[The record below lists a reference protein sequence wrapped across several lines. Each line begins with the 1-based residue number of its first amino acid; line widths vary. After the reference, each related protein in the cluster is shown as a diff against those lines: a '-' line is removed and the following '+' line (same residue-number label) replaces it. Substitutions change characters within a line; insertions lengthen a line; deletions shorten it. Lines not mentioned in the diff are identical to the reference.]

1 MSLAAVAAALACS
14 STVALRVLLIGL
26 TIGSLPSKRKMR
38 QRQRQGAE
46 AAAAAAAEA
55 IKIEM
60 EIDKGIKNHR

>member
-14 STVALRVLLIGL
+14 SVVSLHALLIAL
-26 TIGSLPSKRKMR
+26 TIGRLPSKRTMR
-38 QRQRQGAE
+38 QRQRKGAE
-46 AAAAAAAEA
+46 AAAAAEA

>member
-14 STVALRVLLIGL
+14 SVVALHALLIAL
-26 TIGSLPSKRKMR
+26 TIGRLPYKRNMR

-55 IKIEM
+55 INIEM

>member
-1 MSLAAVAAALACS
+1 MAAALACS
-14 STVALRVLLIGL
+14 SSVALHDLLITF
-26 TIGSLPSKRKMR
+26 TIGRLPSKRKMR

>member
-14 STVALRVLLIGL
+14 SVVALHALLIAL
-26 TIGSLPSKRKMR
+26 TIGRLPSKRKMR

>member
-1 MSLAAVAAALACS
+1 M
-14 STVALRVLLIGL
+14 ALRDLLIAL
-26 TIGSLPSKRKMR
+26 TIGSLPSERKMR

-60 EIDKGIKNHR
+60 EIDKGIENHR

>member
-14 STVALRVLLIGL
+14 STVALRALLIGL

-46 AAAAAAAEA
+46 AATAAEA

-60 EIDKGIKNHR
+60 EIDKGIENHR

>member
-1 MSLAAVAAALACS
+1 
-14 STVALRVLLIGL
+14 
-26 TIGSLPSKRKMR
+26 MR

-60 EIDKGIKNHR
+60 ETEKGIEIELGMCATNVSSSDVSSCDARWRIAPLLASVAP

>member
-1 MSLAAVAAALACS
+1 MSLAAVAAGLACS
-14 STVALRVLLIGL
+14 SDVALRALLIGF

-60 EIDKGIKNHR
+60 EIDKGIENHR

>member
-1 MSLAAVAAALACS
+1 M
-14 STVALRVLLIGL
+14 ALRALLIGL

-60 EIDKGIKNHR
+60 EIDKGIKNHRKI

>member
-1 MSLAAVAAALACS
+1 MAAALACS
-14 STVALRVLLIGL
+14 SVVALHALLIAL
-26 TIGSLPSKRKMR
+26 TIGRLPSKRKMQ

-60 EIDKGIKNHR
+60 EIDKGIENHR